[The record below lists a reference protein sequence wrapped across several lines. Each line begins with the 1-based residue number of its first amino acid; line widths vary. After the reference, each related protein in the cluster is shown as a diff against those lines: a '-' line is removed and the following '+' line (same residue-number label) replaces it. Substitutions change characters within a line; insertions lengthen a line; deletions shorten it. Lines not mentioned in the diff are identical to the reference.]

1 MLSAEY
7 RGACILATTQYSV
20 LSTQH
25 SVLTMNILRT
35 LIIVAVAAAQ
45 TAAQQPATS
54 PTQTVINFYRALKQ
68 KHYVEGFHHSVYR
81 AAVEG
86 LSAGELKDLEPD
98 FTKTFAAIPDKIEP
112 RDEQIDRDTAVV
124 KLKFEG
130 MESAQEVA
138 LIRVGGEWLVGDQE
152 TLTLVRA
159 QGRSFF
165 FNARILVNEAEAVEM
180 LQRIIGA
187 EIIYSQKF
195 EGRCASLQEL
205 VKLGG
210 VPKDI
215 EDQGGAYKFSFS
227 LAADKKSFFATATP
241 STYGRS
247 GRSSF
252 YADLNGIRGE
262 DLKGKLASASS
273 PVYVPQ

>member
-1 MLSAEY
+1 
-7 RGACILATTQYSV
+7 
-20 LSTQH
+20 
-25 SVLTMNILRT
+25 MNILKT
-35 LIIVAVAAAQ
+35 IVIVALAVVHPG
-45 TAAQQPATS
+45 TQQPGNS
-54 PTQTVINFYRALKQ
+54 PTQTTITFYRALKQ

-86 LSAGELKDLEPD
+86 LSQSELKDLEPD
-98 FTKTFAAIPDKIEP
+98 FTRTFTAIPDKIEP
-112 RDEQIDRDTAVV
+112 RDEQINGDTAVV

-130 MESAQEVA
+130 MESPQEVA

-165 FNARILVNEAEAVEM
+165 FNARILVSETEAVEM

-187 EIIYSQKF
+187 EVIYSQKF

-215 EDQGGAYKFSFS
+215 EDQSGTYKFAFS
-227 LAADKKSFFATATP
+227 LAADKKSFSATATP
-241 STYGRS
+241 SNYGRS
-247 GRSSF
+247 GRMSF

-262 DLKGKLASASS
+262 DLKGKPASASS
-273 PVYVPQ
+273 PVYVPK

>member
-1 MLSAEY
+1 MN
-7 RGACILATTQYSV
+7 R
-20 LSTQH
+20 
-25 SVLTMNILRT
+25 LTMNRLRM
-35 LIIVAVAAAQ
+35 IVIVAVAAAQ
-45 TAAQQPATS
+45 VGVAAAQQPGAS
-54 PTQTVINFYRALKQ
+54 PTQTVIDFYRALKQ
-68 KHYVEGFHHSVYR
+68 KHYMEGFRHSVYR

-86 LSAGELKDLEPD
+86 LSPREMKDLEPD
-98 FTKTFAAIPDKIEP
+98 FAKTFAAIPDKIEP
-112 RDEQIDRDTAVV
+112 RDEQISGDTASV

-130 MESAQEVA
+130 IESPQEVA

-152 TLTLVRA
+152 ALTLVRS

-165 FNARILVNEAEAVEM
+165 FNTRILVNETEAVEM
-180 LQRIIGA
+180 LQRVIGA
-187 EIIYSQKF
+187 ELIYSQKF

-205 VKLGG
+205 VKMGG

-215 EDQGGAYKFSFS
+215 EDQEAAAYKFSFS

-247 GRSSF
+247 GRISF
-252 YADLNGIRGE
+252 YADLSGIRGE
-262 DLKGKLASASS
+262 DLKGKPASASS

>member
-1 MLSAEY
+1 
-7 RGACILATTQYSV
+7 
-20 LSTQH
+20 
-25 SVLTMNILRT
+25 MNTLR
-35 LIIVAVAAAQ
+35 IIVFVALAVALA
-45 TAAQQPATS
+45 AAQQPGTS

-86 LSAGELKDLEPD
+86 LTPAELKDLEPD
-98 FTKTFAAIPDKIEP
+98 FAKTFAAIPDKLDP
-112 RDEQIDRDTAVV
+112 RDEQISGDTAVV

-130 MESAQEVA
+130 VEGPQDVG

-152 TLTLVRA
+152 ALALVRA

-165 FNARILVNEAEAVEM
+165 FNTRILVNETEAVEM
-180 LQRIIGA
+180 LQRVIGA
-187 EIIYSQKF
+187 ELIYSRKF
-195 EGRCASLQEL
+195 EGSCASLQEL

-210 VPKDI
+210 VPRDI
-215 EDQGGAYKFSFS
+215 EDQAGAYKFTFT
-227 LAADKKSFFATATP
+227 LAVDKKSFSATATP

-247 GRSSF
+247 GRTSF
-252 YADLNGIRGE
+252 YADLSGIRGA
-262 DLKGKLASASS
+262 DMKGKPASGSS

>member
-1 MLSAEY
+1 
-7 RGACILATTQYSV
+7 
-20 LSTQH
+20 
-25 SVLTMNILRT
+25 MNRLR
-35 LIIVAVAAAQ
+35 IIVFIALAVAQ
-45 TAAQQPATS
+45 SAAQQPGIS

-86 LSAGELKDLEPD
+86 LSAAELKDLEPD
-98 FTKTFAAIPDKIEP
+98 FAKTFAAIPDKIDP
-112 RDEQIDRDTAVV
+112 RDEQISGDTAVV

-130 MESAQEVA
+130 METPQDVG
-138 LIRVGGEWLVGDQE
+138 LIRVAGEWLVGDQE
-152 TLTLVRA
+152 ALALVRA

-165 FNARILVNEAEAVEM
+165 FNTRILVNETEAFEM
-180 LQRIIGA
+180 LQRVIGA
-187 EIIYSQKF
+187 ELIYSQRF
-195 EGRCASLQEL
+195 AGSCASLQEL

-215 EDQGGAYKFSFS
+215 EDQAGAYKFAFS
-227 LAADKKSFFATATP
+227 LAADKKSFTATATP

-247 GRSSF
+247 GRVSF
-252 YADLNGIRGE
+252 YADLSGIRGA
-262 DLKGKLASASS
+262 DLKGKPASASS

>member
-1 MLSAEY
+1 
-7 RGACILATTQYSV
+7 
-20 LSTQH
+20 
-25 SVLTMNILRT
+25 MNRFRT
-35 LIIVAVAAAQ
+35 LVIVAVVAAQ
-45 TAAQQPATS
+45 AAAQQPGTS

-81 AAVEG
+81 AAVQG
-86 LSAGELKDLEPD
+86 LSPGELKDLEPD
-98 FTKTFAAIPDKIEP
+98 FAKTFAAIPDKIEP
-112 RDEQIDRDTAVV
+112 RDEQISGDTAVV
-124 KLKFEG
+124 NLKFEG
-130 MESAQEVA
+130 MDSPQEVA

-152 TLTLVRA
+152 ALTLVRA

-165 FNARILVNEAEAVEM
+165 FNTRILVNETEAVEM
-180 LQRIIGA
+180 LQRVIGA

-205 VKLGG
+205 VKMGG

-215 EDQGGAYKFSFS
+215 EDQAGVYKFSFS

-247 GRSSF
+247 GRLSF
-252 YADLNGIRGE
+252 HADLSGIRGE